1 MAIRALRITAR
12 RDGFRRAGIAHPA
25 GAVEHPLDTLTTAQ
39 IAALRAESMLIVEDI
54 AEDEAGAVAPGRKKG
69 GAA

>member
-1 MAIRALRITAR
+1 MTIRALRITAR

-25 GAVEHPLDTLTTAQ
+25 SAVEHPLDTLTTAQ
-39 IAALRAESMLIVEDI
+39 IAALRAEPMLIVEDI
-54 AEDEAGAVAPGRKKG
+54 AAEDEAGTRAKKG